1 MLLDCSNFQKLSPN
15 LKKRLAV
22 ENDDKASQWSIAD
35 LMPLHDRIGIPLLTQ
50 AGCLSCAA
58 LMVCSVTQIMGGKC
72 LELHVLQSM
81 SSCRPADLGTGAVL
95 G

>member
-1 MLLDCSNFQKLSPN
+1 MLLNCSNFQKLSPN

-50 AGCLSCAA
+50 AGCLLCAHA
-58 LMVCSVTQIMGGKC
+58 LMGCSVTQNHVWKLC
-72 LELHVLQSM
+72 RAACPAKYELLQTLVQVQ
-81 SSCRPADLGTGAVL
+81 C
-95 G
+95 